1 MIIGVRVKLI
11 NAGSERRVFFFFF
24 EKMGRE
30 EDSLRS
36 DGRTFHRRMEEG
48 KNDLVREADLTES
61 GERFQG

>member
-1 MIIGVRVKLI
+1 MLVVR
-11 NAGSERRVFFFFF
+11 GEFFFFFF